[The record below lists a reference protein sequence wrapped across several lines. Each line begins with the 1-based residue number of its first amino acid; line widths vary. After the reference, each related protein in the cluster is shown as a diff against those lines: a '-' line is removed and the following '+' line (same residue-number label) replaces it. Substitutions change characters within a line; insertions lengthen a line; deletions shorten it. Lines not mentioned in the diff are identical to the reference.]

1 MATDMY
7 SAHTPYT
14 THVIQST
21 SALINHNKTECFR
34 LALQCYK
41 HLFSYACIHCH
52 STWPIM
58 QGSDQ
63 LMEQHYYIAAMCISI
78 LVYT

>member
-1 MATDMY
+1 MATDIHSVPTSDM
-7 SAHTPYT
+7 
-14 THVIQST
+14 THVTQST
-21 SALINHNKTECFR
+21 SALINHNRTEYFR